1 MMILMYILVK
11 ILGCCY
17 KLLKPVSFSKSRAKI
32 CQELLVINVLLDK
45 TKPQISQVEMLDWF
59 GQDISPEQ
67 DKSLRKSIV
76 EEGNSRGTPCWT
88 GKCISKYLMLSRF
101 YFYGT

>member
-1 MMILMYILVK
+1 MT
-11 ILGCCY
+11 
-17 KLLKPVSFSKSRAKI
+17 R
-32 CQELLVINVLLDK
+32 QDK
-45 TKPQISQVEMLDWF
+45 TLIFQVEMLDWF

-88 GKCISKYLMLSRF
+88 GKCISKYLMPSRF
-101 YFYGT
+101 YFWDLRLSLWILDLIFFI